1 MRWHLTLADRL
12 KTFSEPEGRIRL
24 SEDDGPPT
32 HTFIEDDEE
41 DDDDDDLVLNS
52 PQQPDRFGTATR
64 SMRL

>member
-1 MRWHLTLADRL
+1 M

-24 SEDDGPPT
+24 SEGDGPPT

-41 DDDDDDLVLNS
+41 DDDDDLVLNA
-52 PQQPDRFGTATR
+52 PQPLDRSGTATR